1 MYMFVITLSPFSLLQ
16 SQQTSN
22 DDPVSL
28 HAAAV
33 AAGTSALPS
42 SDSTSTATA
51 APSSQTQQKQKYRVI
66 AKSNKRLISPAVIRK
81 RKGGTTVVVGDQ
93 LTEYQRQ
100 KLQRMDAQTQK
111 MDAQNQK
118 MDAQNQH
125 LKNIAQELEILRTG
139 LFAVYDIRSVSPK

>member
-1 MYMFVITLSPFSLLQ
+1 MQT
-16 SQQTSN
+16 QQTSN
-22 DDPVSL
+22 DPASL
-28 HAAAV
+28 LAAAV
-33 AAGTSALPS
+33 AAVTSAMPS
-42 SDSTSTATA
+42 SDSASTATA
-51 APSSQTQQKQKYRVI
+51 PAVSSEPSSQTQQKQKYRVI
-66 AKSNKRLISPAVIRK
+66 ATSKKTLKSPVDVVIRK
-81 RKGGTTVVVGDQ
+81 RKEGATVVVGDQ

-139 LFAVYDIRSVSPK
+139 LFAVYDIRPVSPK

>member
-100 KLQRMDAQTQK
+100 KLQK
-111 MDAQNQK
+111 MDV
-118 MDAQNQH
+118 QNQH
-125 LKNIAQELEILRTG
+125 FKNTAKELEILRTG
-139 LFAVYDIRSVSPK
+139 LFAAYDVRVVSKLRR